1 MARQKWQCWRGLAL
15 LIINENWTFPPT
27 CYLLPSQGDITLLA
41 ISLSDIRYPHHSSE
55 IFPSVGPI
63 SQDSPPHLCHSVI
76 RMLVQHSHMTGPE
89 WRRKTITDGHYFC
102 IGRFD
107 QYVLQHWVLLWLV
120 SPEGREYDAWII
132 AGSQSGLSCPSL
144 GNWLLCTT
152 QLGPVTYKQKT
163 ELFQQHESE
172 LVERSQELPCNHQLW
187 QNYLPLALGPA
198 LTIDILTSPIINTK
212 NSNKNAN
219 VSPLTF
225 NSEQH
230 VKVVPLALVW
240 HLRGTFR
247 KFLVLRGV
255 ALSHCF
261 FLLPEIGLITFITIL
276 LWWDSQNRDQ

>member
-107 QYVLQHWVLLWLV
+107 QYVLQHWVPLVTRQSRRPAIWCLNYCRQSIWALLSLTGKLV
-120 SPEGREYDAWII
+120 VVHHSVRTSDIQTKNGIIPTTWIWVGWEI
-132 AGSQSGLSCPSL
+132 TRVALQPSTVTELPTAGSRSCFD
-144 GNWLLCTT
+144 NW
-152 QLGPVTYKQKT
+152 
-163 ELFQQHESE
+163 H
-172 LVERSQELPCNHQLW
+172 
-187 QNYLPLALGPA
+187 
-198 LTIDILTSPIINTK
+198 IDK
-212 NSNKNAN
+212 
-219 VSPLTF
+219 
-225 NSEQH
+225 
-230 VKVVPLALVW
+230 
-240 HLRGTFR
+240 
-247 KFLVLRGV
+247 
-255 ALSHCF
+255 SHY
-261 FLLPEIGLITFITIL
+261 
-276 LWWDSQNRDQ
+276 